1 MSASSE
7 SSGPKLSIKF
17 LVSNT
22 FAGSLIGTQ
31 GNAIK
36 ELMEVSGSRVNV
48 SGPTEVFPGSSDR
61 VVLVIG
67 NESSISSASALIWE
81 LVAIQNKAIDQS
93 TRTATWSPRVSFSTL
108 GINDETEVNLRLT
121 VPASAGGLILGRG
134 GITIRSIGETSGAK
148 IQMTSKDDAIFT
160 QERILSISGSLLA
173 CRKCT
178 DLVVAKLAEDIE
190 VAQFVN
196 RGTTY
201 TPTLRNMYGI
211 MPAPTNKPQRVGG
224 PRRFGAGAPNSTA
237 PMALGSETAIAAN
250 TTIQLTVP
258 DNMIGNILGR
268 QGNTMREIMSLSGA
282 KITIS
287 TRGEP
292 VEGSTTN
299 RIVTITGTPL
309 AAQTAHIFC
318 TQKLQQGALNP
329 KRSAGGKR
337 TESGTL

>member
-17 LVSNT
+17 LVTNT

-81 LVAIQNKAIDQS
+81 LVAIQNKAHDQS
-93 TRTATWSPRVSFSTL
+93 TRTATWSPRASFSTL
-108 GINDETEVNLRLT
+108 GINDEIEVSLRLT

-211 MPAPTNKPQRVGG
+211 IPPTNKPRVAGG
-224 PRRFGAGAPNSTA
+224 SRRFGGASASNA
-237 PMALGSETAIAAN
+237 PLSSLGSETAIAAN

-258 DNMIGNILGR
+258 DNVIGNILGK

-287 TRGEP
+287 PRGEYA
-292 VEGSTTN
+292 EGTTN

-329 KRSAGGKR
+329 KRSGGKR
-337 TESGTL
+337 TEAL